1 MSPILLPSCKET
13 VLGHAESDT
22 PWKVH
27 QMKDTPVSVPLYLVI
42 EALKGARK
50 ALDTYKIMGTAW

>member
-1 MSPILLPSCKET
+1 MGPILLPSCKET
-13 VLGHAESDT
+13 VLGHAEPDT

-27 QMKDTPVSVPLYLVI
+27 QMKDPVSVPLYLVI

-50 ALDTYKIMGTAW
+50 ALDTYETMGTTW